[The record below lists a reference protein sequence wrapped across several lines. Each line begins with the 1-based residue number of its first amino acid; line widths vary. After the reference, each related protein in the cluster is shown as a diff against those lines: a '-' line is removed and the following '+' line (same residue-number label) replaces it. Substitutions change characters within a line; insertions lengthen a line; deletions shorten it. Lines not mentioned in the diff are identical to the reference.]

1 MPLLSGQ
8 WTCKAHQASAVRAH
22 LGHEHF
28 FVRRH
33 VGDEMPPHNCAR
45 LLPGVVWSSAVDP
58 SFPRKISVPS
68 KSAFALRPS
77 SVLRP
82 PIAGSVLL
90 SIGHIQ
96 IEFFIRRPRLPACSF
111 PELAAAISLTRPRNC
126 VLPTA
131 CFIVGACG
139 ACALIVRQP
148 ATT

>member
-1 MPLLSGQ
+1 MTGTPRKTAL
-8 WTCKAHQASAVRAH
+8 
-22 LGHEHF
+22 E
-28 FVRRH
+28 
-33 VGDEMPPHNCAR
+33 PP
-45 LLPGVVWSSAVDP
+45 SQAVDP
-58 SFPRKISVPS
+58 SFSLEDFSSFKKRLC
-68 KSAFALRPS
+68 SATS
-77 SVLRP
+77 TVLRP

-111 PELAAAISLTRPRNC
+111 PELAAAISLPRPRNC